1 MEGRGY
7 FLQSKS
13 DELAARIIK
22 MYNYIKE
29 CKKEHIMSK
38 QVLRSGTSIGANIA
52 ESRYAQSTPDYVSKL
67 SIALKEA
74 NETLFWTNCL
84 YTGNYLNNDEH
95 ESINNDIIEIIKL
108 LTVTIKK
115 VKARNGLT

>member
-1 MEGRGY
+1 
-7 FLQSKS
+7 
-13 DELAARIIK
+13 
-22 MYNYIKE
+22 
-29 CKKEHIMSK
+29 MSK

-115 VKARNGLT
+115 VKTRNGLT